1 MFWKRKRKTQ
11 KRNADKF
18 KITHSVSMRLRKILR
33 YRRGNKKPNIEE
45 GQQKKITKRQTTIYK
60 ARCFSY
66 YTFTLVC
73 LLPHMY
79 MYILPPSQIINMKNL
94 HFRLMFTKVSH

>member
-1 MFWKRKRKTQ
+1 
-11 KRNADKF
+11 
-18 KITHSVSMRLRKILR
+18 MRLRKILR
-33 YRRGNKKPNIEE
+33 YQRGNKKPYIEE

-73 LLPHMY
+73 LLPHIY
-79 MYILPPSQIINMKNL
+79 MYILPPSQIINMKN
-94 HFRLMFTKVSH
+94 